1 MVRRYSLDLV
11 FMLETKS
18 RGRRAKSLVRRLGFP
33 NSSFIVDSEGL
44 KGGLMLMWK
53 EEIVV
58 PILSYSKCQ
67 IDALITDK

>member
-18 RGRRAKSLVRRLGFP
+18 RGRRAKFLVRRLGFP